1 VDREKILEVHRTGRW
16 DKRFLQ
22 LAKLV
27 SGWSRDTSTQCGAVI
42 TDSRKRVLS
51 IGFNGF
57 PQGMDDNPALYA
69 DREQKY
75 SRIVHAEMN
84 ALLFANAIPE
94 NASLYVYPLLPCDR
108 CVVQLLQAGI
118 RRFVSVECSPERAER
133 WRDALDRSCRY
144 INECGGK
151 WIEYPESFIGS

>member
-1 VDREKILEVHRTGRW
+1 MNREKVLEVQRTNRW

-84 ALLFANAIPE
+84 ALLFASTIPE
-94 NASLYVYPLLPCDR
+94 NSTLYVYPLLPCDR

-133 WRDALDRSCRY
+133 WKDALDRSCRY
-144 INECGGK
+144 IEECGGR